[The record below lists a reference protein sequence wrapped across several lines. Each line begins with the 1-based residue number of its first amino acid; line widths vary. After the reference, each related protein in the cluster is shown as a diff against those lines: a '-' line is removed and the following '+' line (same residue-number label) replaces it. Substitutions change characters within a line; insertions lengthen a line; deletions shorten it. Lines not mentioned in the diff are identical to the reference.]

1 MKRFDPI
8 TIAGLR
14 AAYAAGELKPEDV
27 VAECYRRIRERE
39 GDHVWITLRSEEEV
53 MAEAAASHPDLPLY
67 GIPFAVKDN
76 LDVLGLP
83 TTAACPAFSRYPEKT
98 AFVVETLQA
107 AGALLIGKTNM
118 DQFATGLVGTRT
130 PYGACSS
137 VYHPEYVSG
146 GSSSGSAVAVAAG
159 EVAFS
164 LGTDTAGS
172 GRVPAAFNNLVGVKP
187 TRGLLST
194 QGVLPACR
202 SLDCVSIFAHS
213 TEDAEAV
220 LKIAA
225 SFDASDPWSRQS
237 SSASCLRNER
247 IGIPYASQLEFFGD
261 AEAEMLFHE
270 AARRLESQGFQLVPI
285 DIAPFLEAA
294 RLLYSGAWVAERD
307 HAVGDF
313 LRAHPD
319 DVDPT
324 VKGII
329 LGGAKLSAVDA
340 FDGLYRLQEFRARSL
355 ATWQKVDAFLLPT
368 TPTIYKI
375 AEVQQAPVEL
385 NARLGLYTNFVN
397 LLDLCALAIPAGFRS
412 DGLPLG
418 VTLLAPAFHDQALLE
433 IARGVVHGDDS
444 VSIAVVGAHLRGLPL
459 NSQLV
464 QRSAVFESE
473 AKTTSSYR
481 LFDLQTTPPKPGLV
495 RVSEEGRSIDVEVW
509 RMPLASFG
517 SFVALI
523 PPPLSIGSLE
533 LSDGR
538 WVKGFL
544 CEAVATVSAP
554 DISSHGGWRNY
565 LHAKAGA

>member
-1 MKRFDPI
+1 MTRFDPI
-8 TIAGLR
+8 TIADLR
-14 AAYAAGELKPEDV
+14 VAYAAGEKRAEEV
-27 VAECYRRIRERE
+27 VAECYRRIRLRD
-39 GDHVWITLRSEEEV
+39 GDHVWITLRPEEEV
-53 MAEAAASHPDLPLY
+53 VAEAAASDPHLPLY

-76 LDVLGLP
+76 IDVAGLP
-83 TTAACPAFSRYPEKT
+83 TTAACPAFTRYPEQT
-98 AFVVETLQA
+98 AFVVRQLQA

-213 TEDAEAV
+213 IQDAEDV

-225 SFDASDPWSRQS
+225 TFDDADSWARKAPVPHVLCNQ
-237 SSASCLRNER
+237 R
-247 IGIPYASQLEFFGD
+247 IGVPDSSQLEFFGD
-261 AEAEMLFHE
+261 AEAERLFHE
-270 AARRLESQGFQLVPI
+270 SGARLSSQGFQIVTI
-285 DIAPFLEAA
+285 DITPFLEAA
-294 RLLYSGAWVAERD
+294 RLLYSGAWLAERD
-307 HAVGDF
+307 HAVGEF
-313 LRAHPD
+313 LRSHHD
-319 DVDPT
+319 EVDPT
-324 VKGII
+324 VRDII
-329 LGGAKLSAVDA
+329 LGASKLSAVDA
-340 FDGLYRLQEFRARSL
+340 FDGIYRLQDYRAQSL
-355 ATWQKVDAFLLPT
+355 AVWEEVDAMLLPT

-375 AEVQQAPVEL
+375 AEVQNDPVRL

-397 LLDLCALAIPAGFRS
+397 LLDLSALAIPAGFRA

-418 VTLLAPAFHDQALLE
+418 VTLLAPAFHDYALLE
-433 IARGVVHGDDS
+433 IARGQLHAEETVAV
-444 VSIAVVGAHLRGLPL
+444 AVVGAHLRGLPL
-459 NSQLV
+459 NSQLT
-464 QRSAVFESE
+464 QRGAIFEAEVKTSA
-473 AKTTSSYR
+473 SYR
-481 LFDLQTTPPKPGLV
+481 LYDLKTVPPKPGLIRDV
-495 RVSEEGRSIDVEVW
+495 EQGQPIDVEIW
-509 RMPLASFG
+509 KMPIAELG

-523 PPPLSIGSLE
+523 PPPLCMGNIE
-533 LSDGR
+533 LADGR

-544 CEAVATVSAP
+544 CEAAAVVSAP
-554 DISSHGGWRNY
+554 DITVHGGWRNY
-565 LHAKAGA
+565 LQSGRPA